1 MLLNNTPQNEAIV
14 SNVGEI
20 GEFRIR
26 NSAKAFNILS
36 SGLYSNKIRAII
48 RELSCNAV
56 DSHVAAGKKDTPFD
70 VHLPN
75 SMEPWFSIRDY
86 GTGLD
91 HNQVTQ
97 IYTTY
102 FESTKTN
109 SNDYIGALGLG
120 SKSPFSYTDNF
131 TISTVK
137 NGIKGIYTAF
147 INEVGVPSIA
157 LMMTEEDCTEPTGV
171 EIKFSVND
179 RWDFEKFSSEA
190 QHVYKYFKL
199 RPANIT
205 VNDVAY
211 VDKDIIPGVHT
222 YQPNSYSRMS
232 YAVMGNI
239 AYPIEMPNADTN
251 LGALATMLDCN
262 LIMEFEIGDLDFQA
276 SREGLSYIPQTI
288 ASIKR
293 KLIEIQAAL
302 ATRLAEE
309 ASQYRNMWE
318 RAQFLRKQDRLQ
330 LWKSSVPKYM
340 KDSKFPLAGDAYH
353 LLKTFSFA
361 VSDLRKKY
369 NIELKM
375 FNQAHNSKILYEHR
389 PQHTRTMTSTDYQ
402 LVWNIAV
409 GDVQFIQN
417 DLKTG
422 AVERAK
428 FHWKT
433 STDRLPSE
441 VVIINAA
448 DKTKPVEIGKF
459 LKVLCSPLNVKLA
472 SKLMAKERVKSN
484 VAANVTILKLVKRND
499 NSRQSDDLVW
509 RASGKADSFDQKSTY
524 YYLPIKGFEVS
535 SILGDK
541 FGNLKVLKEHMNACD
556 IKSLQIE
563 HIYGVRKADIEFI
576 KKQSNWINLE
586 THLQTE
592 LAKLDATALTK
603 LAAKAMRLPYVLEAS
618 SIGQSIKAL
627 LTNQASPFIKLAD
640 QYKNTASYSFSKS
653 SLQFLLDRYC
663 TSSATDFNAL
673 VEQLKLELQDAMAR
687 YPMIKTV
694 DRYSENIQ
702 DISDYINLVDAAK
715 GV

>member
-131 TISTVK
+131 TISSVK

-205 VNDVAY
+205 VNDVTY

-222 YQPNSYSRMS
+222 YQPTSYSRIS

-251 LGALATMLDCN
+251 LGPLAAMLDCN

-302 ATRLAEE
+302 VTRLAEE
-309 ASQYRNMWE
+309 ANQYRNMWE
-318 RAQFLRKQDRLQ
+318 RAQFLRKQERLQ

-389 PQHTRTMTSTDYQ
+389 PQHTRTMASTDYQ

-448 DKTKPVEIGKF
+448 DKTKPAKIDKF

-472 SKLMAKERVKSN
+472 SELMARERVKSN
-484 VAANVTILKLVKRND
+484 VASNVTILKLVKRND

-535 SILGDK
+535 SVLGDK
-541 FGNLKVLKEHMNACD
+541 FGNLKVLKEHMDACD
-556 IKSLQIE
+556 IKSLQNV

-603 LAAKAMRLPYVLEAS
+603 LAAKAIRLPYVLESS

-640 QYKNTASYSFSKS
+640 QYRNISSYSFSKS

-673 VEQLKLELQDAMAR
+673 VEQLKLELQEAMAR
-687 YPMIKTV
+687 YPMIKMV

>member
-448 DKTKPVEIGKF
+448 DKTKPAKIDKF

-472 SKLMAKERVKSN
+472 SELMAKERVKSN

-541 FGNLKVLKEHMNACD
+541 FGNLKVLKEHMDACD
-556 IKSLQIE
+556 IKSLQND

-603 LAAKAMRLPYVLEAS
+603 LAAKAIRLPYVLEAS

-627 LTNQASPFIKLAD
+627 LTNQDSPFIKLVD